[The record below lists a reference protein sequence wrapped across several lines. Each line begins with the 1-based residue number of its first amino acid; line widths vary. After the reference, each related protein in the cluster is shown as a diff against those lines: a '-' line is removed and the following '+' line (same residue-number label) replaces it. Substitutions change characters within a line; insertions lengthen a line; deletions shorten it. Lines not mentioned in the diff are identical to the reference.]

1 MKRLTCML
9 LLSILGTVGLLL
21 TNEES
26 SAVYGEASMELCS
39 NAEEKKTSIQMLDV
53 NPEILTEE
61 KATAQ
66 IAPESTTEESTTQTS
81 TESFTEMTTENSNII
96 DNFPIIFQMPQ
107 LPTGCEITAA
117 TMVLNYYG
125 FNADKILMAE
135 EYLPTANRN
144 LHYGSDGRLYG
155 SDLNEYFIGNP
166 KTESGYVCG
175 TGAIVTALNR
185 YLTEQGSSLRAID
198 ISGST
203 PQELYEFVKDDTPV
217 IVWVTIEMNNRN
229 KTQGW
234 YTDSGEYV
242 EWSTND
248 HGAVLIGYDETAVTI
263 ADPISGLIKYDKDRF
278 ESVFASRGNKCVI
291 VE

>member
-1 MKRLTCML
+1 MKLLTSIL
-9 LLSILGTVGLLL
+9 LFLILGTVGLWI
-21 TNEES
+21 TNDES
-26 SAVYGEASMELCS
+26 NTVFGEAGMELCS
-39 NAEEKKTSIQMLDV
+39 NAEEDKTSIQMLDV
-53 NPEILTEE
+53 NPEILTKE
-61 KATAQ
+61 KETPQ
-66 IAPESTTEESTTQTS
+66 MAPESATEESTTQIS
-81 TESFTEMTTENSNII
+81 TESTTEMTTEDSNII

-135 EYLPTANRN
+135 EYLPTASRN

-175 TGAIVTALNR
+175 TGAIVTALNH
-185 YLTEQGSSLRAID
+185 YLTEQCSSLRAID

-203 PQELYEFVKDDTPV
+203 PQEVYELVKDDIPV

-242 EWSTND
+242 E
-248 HGAVLIGYDETAVTI
+248 
-263 ADPISGLIKYDKDRF
+263 
-278 ESVFASRGNKCVI
+278 
-291 VE
+291 